1 MKRFLTICVLLFA
14 FAVQAGAQNK
24 QQPAIT
30 VNGQVV
36 DSNDMP
42 IVGATVYIK
51 DEPGTATSP
60 IRRAVSRSR
69 PNSTTRWSYRSWVT
83 RPSNRYSPRTTT

>member
-1 MKRFLTICVLLFA
+1 MRP
-14 FAVQAGAQNK
+14 AVRLRGAGGRLNK

-51 DEPGTATSP
+51 DEPGTGNITNSEGRFTLKAKLYNTLV
-60 IRRAVSRSR
+60 VSF
-69 PNSTTRWSYRSWVT
+69 VLT